1 MSKYH
6 VFYDAERAEEFEEDV
21 KPLLEEGAHF
31 LPYSV
36 DVQSSVPS
44 DTRVLLWLGDEAL
57 YSLLPY
63 ASEQQWAVGF
73 LPHPDMSRL
82 YRSFAIP
89 KKIEEALADIEAT
102 AEPVMVDL
110 MYCNEQLVLGSVML
124 GNPSIMRPAA
134 NLDDGIWS
142 KLKHLTLLAFNLSK
156 APLCAYKI
164 ETEKGFV
171 LNTAALGIATVYRST
186 GSDFTKRV
194 VPESLED
201 DAYLNTII
209 LAPRSLSGT
218 ILFLFKSLFPSKQ
231 KAKGLAGYIGHIKT
245 KSLIISAKREIEF
258 SIDSQYLKSEKVEIE
273 IRPNSLQVLSQL
285 LPKKS
290 SEESP
295 KEESKES
302 VRVAFLPKGEA
313 VKELVSRRLPWIY
326 HVDYEEMKETFV
338 TLKENAHTSQTYL
351 VLMVL
356 STMLATVGL
365 FANSAPVIIGAMIL
379 APLMSPIISL
389 SMGVLRQSLDLIIT
403 SSKTL
408 VTGIFLALAFGTLL
422 TVLTP
427 LHTINSE
434 IGARLSPNILDLAV
448 AIISGIAGA
457 YASARS
463 EVAKSLAG
471 VAIAV
476 ALVPPL
482 AVAGIGIGWL
492 DWAVFSGASLLFIA
506 NMLGM
511 VLAGSVTFLVMGFSP
526 FHLVKR
532 GIIYTLLAV
541 GVISIP
547 LVLSFNS
554 MVEEQRAVYALH
566 GWKDD
571 DIEIRD
577 IKVHSEE
584 PLYVS
589 VKLLSHSSLDSEDID
604 RVKNEIENLLKR
616 EIKLEATTAVLR

>member
-6 VFYDAERAEEFEEDV
+6 VFYDAERADEFEEGV
-21 KPLLEEGAHF
+21 KPLLESGAHC

-36 DVQSSVPS
+36 GTNPTVPR
-44 DTRVLLWLGDEAL
+44 DARVVLWLGDEAL

-63 ASEQQWAVGF
+63 ASEQQWTVGF

-82 YRSFAIP
+82 YRSFPTP
-89 KKIEEALADIEAT
+89 KKLEEALADIEAT
-102 AEPVMVDL
+102 VEPVMADL

-134 NLDDGIWS
+134 NLDDGVLS

-171 LNTAALGIATVYRST
+171 LNTAALGITAVYRST
-186 GSDFTKRV
+186 SSDFTKRV
-194 VPESLED
+194 VPENIED

-209 LAPRSLSGT
+209 LAPRSLSEM
-218 ILFLFKSLFPSKQ
+218 IIFLFKSLFPSKQ

-245 KSLIISAKREIEF
+245 KSLTISANKEIEF
-258 SIDSQYLKSEKVEIE
+258 SIDSQPLKSKKVEIE
-273 IRPNSLQVLSQL
+273 IRPNTLQVLSQL

-290 SEESP
+290 SEKSLED
-295 KEESKES
+295 KSKES
-302 VRVAFLPKGEA
+302 VRVSFLPQGAA
-313 VKELVSRRLPWIY
+313 VKELVSRPLPWIY
-326 HVDYEEMKETFV
+326 HVDYDEIKETFV
-338 TLKENAHTSQTYL
+338 SLKENARTTEAYL

-365 FANSAPVIIGAMIL
+365 FADSAPVIIGAMIL

-408 VTGIFLALAFGTLL
+408 ATGIFLALAFGTLL

-506 NMLGM
+506 NLLGM

-532 GIIYTLLAV
+532 GMIYTLLAV

-547 LVLSFNS
+547 LVLAFNS
-554 MVEEQRAVYALH
+554 LVEEQRAVYALH
-566 GWKDD
+566 GWENNE
-571 DIEIRD
+571 IEIRD
-577 IKVHSEE
+577 IKVHSAV
-584 PLYVS
+584 PMYVS
-589 VKLLSHSSLDSEDID
+589 AKLLSHRSLGSEDID
-604 RVKNEIENLLKR
+604 RVKSEMETLLKR
-616 EIKLEATTAVLR
+616 EIQLEATTAVIR